1 MKYIRSVLV
10 LLLVLVFDIGMM
22 PVAAAGATVIVGEA
36 TAHPGETVTVTVSAT
51 GFAEIAGIDLHFR
64 YDATRLECVTG
75 RAVGLAATMAMAD
88 TNTAVSGHPDEVWFT
103 AMTMD
108 SVSGDGDLVE
118 LTFRVKE
125 DAPEGVATVALT
137 KSDLSDTNYR
147 TVTADT
153 VDGGITVAEQD
164 GATTAPSANGQTT
177 APVDTPT
184 QGDAETT
191 TVPMTAG
198 TTVPMTAMTKPNGE
212 EISLPDPEPATD
224 INGNAMTD
232 DAGEPLYVQGVAVTV
247 DEVEAKPGET
257 VTVHVAVSSVTDLT
271 AMVLKMEYD
280 PEALEYISGETEGL
294 LKETMTWAAVMQD
307 EAGAVSIGA
316 THADGVSGEGLIAT
330 LRFKVKA
337 TADARDYRLSLRSD
351 SEMQAGDIAVPLYLY
366 SGEVRVMGENRNI
379 VTPIVLVAVLVLI
392 AVGTAALAMC
402 ATRKKTKGSAEE

>member
-1 MKYIRSVLV
+1 MKYIGNVLV
-10 LLLVLVFDIGMM
+10 LLLVLVFGIGMM
-22 PVAAAGATVIVGEA
+22 PVAAAGATVTVGEA

-64 YDATRLECVTG
+64 YDTTRLECVTG
-75 RAVGLAATMAMAD
+75 RAVGLAATMAMVD

-125 DAPEGVATVALT
+125 DAPEGVATVSLT

-147 TVTADT
+147 TVTATT
-153 VDGGITVAEQD
+153 VDGGITVAEQGD
-164 GATTAPSANGQTT
+164 ATTAPSANGQTT
-177 APVDTPT
+177 ASADTPT
-184 QGDAETT
+184 QGGAETT
-191 TVPMTAG
+191 TVPMTAD
-198 TTVPMTAMTKPNGE
+198 TTVPTTAMTKPNGE

-247 DEVEAKPGET
+247 DEAEAKPGET
-257 VTVHVAVSSVTDLT
+257 VTVYVAVSSVTDLT

-280 PEALEYISGETEGL
+280 PEALEYISGETEGF
-294 LKETMTWAAVMQD
+294 LKETMAWAAVMQD

-316 THADGVSGEGLIAT
+316 THAEGVSGEGLIAT

-402 ATRKKTKGSAEE
+402 ATRKKAKGSAEE